1 MGNINYSEPELL
13 FSESMRLL
21 ALTLLVF
28 RVFLVDDVKTSFAA
42 DDLIVG
48 RPLFDGSSYFHIYFE
63 TLSFSISGPASPVKE
78 IQKPSLICSGTIYGP

>member
-1 MGNINYSEPELL
+1 
-13 FSESMRLL
+13 MRLL
-21 ALTLLVF
+21 VIGVIIVAAVMP
-28 RVFLVDDVKTSFAA
+28 SFGA

-63 TLSFSISGPASPVKE
+63 TLSFSISGPASPVKD

>member
-42 DDLIVG
+42 HDFAVG
-48 RPLFDGSSYFHIYFE
+48 SALFN
-63 TLSFSISGPASPVKE
+63 
-78 IQKPSLICSGTIYGP
+78 